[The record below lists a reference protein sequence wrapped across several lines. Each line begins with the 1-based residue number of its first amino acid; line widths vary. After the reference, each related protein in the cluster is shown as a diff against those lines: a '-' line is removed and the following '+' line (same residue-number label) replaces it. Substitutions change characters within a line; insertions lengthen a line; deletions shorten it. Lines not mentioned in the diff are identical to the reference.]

1 MCVSSRETPVAYT
14 TLFLSLWVV
23 GDRDPGL
30 AGGPERRQPGGGQLQ
45 LRASTQEELGVPR
58 HCPGP
63 TTLDVGHAELVEQ
76 TGDRELVGD
85 RQGQRSA
92 ERRVGAGRST

>member
-76 TGDRELVGD
+76 KIGRASCREGS
-85 RQGQRSA
+85 QRW
-92 ERRVGAGRST
+92 RRTSIIRGVKVS